1 MKNLFLQNIRKI
13 FFLFLIISSAGFLS
27 SCSTTAKQKILPDPD
42 YAAVFPTVDQDPKP
56 VTGSLYD
63 GGMSDSWFG
72 RRTDFEVGDIVVV
85 ILDEEVQ
92 AERSQNTDISRETTN
107 EVAAGALGKL
117 PIIKNNLGGLD
128 LDGSNITSE
137 GAGTSDQ
144 EATLQGQIAVTVVQ
158 ILPNGNLIVRGE
170 KKLELSEGSEVIR
183 VAGIVRT
190 EDIAP
195 NGTVFSRRLANAQI
209 AYIGSGELASAN
221 RLPWGTSLLLQFWPF

>member
-1 MKNLFLQNIRKI
+1 MKLLRIKKI
-13 FFLFLIISSAGFLS
+13 SFLFLFFSFGIFLS
-27 SCSTTAKQKILPDPD
+27 SCATSSKQKILPDPD
-42 YAAVFPTVDQDPKP
+42 YAAVFPTVNQDPKQ

-63 GGMSDSWFG
+63 GAMSDSWFG

-85 ILDEEVQ
+85 ILDEKIQ
-92 AERSQNTDISRETTN
+92 ADRTQTTDVKRDTTN
-107 EVAAGALGKL
+107 EVAAGILGKL
-117 PIIKNNLGGLD
+117 PIIKNNVGGLD
-128 LDGSNITSE
+128 VDGSSISSNGS
-137 GAGTSDQ
+137 GSAGQ
-144 EATLQGQIAVTVVQ
+144 EATLQGQISVTVVQ

-209 AYIGSGELASAN
+209 SYIGSGELASAN
-221 RLPWGTSLLLQFWPF
+221 RVPWGASLLLQFWPF

>member
-1 MKNLFLQNIRKI
+1 MKLLYLKKIIFMFLMVSYVI
-13 FFLFLIISSAGFLS
+13 FLS
-27 SCSTTAKQKILPDPD
+27 SCATSSKQKILPDPD
-42 YAAVFPTVDQDPKP
+42 YAAVFPTVNQDPKP

-63 GGMSDSWFG
+63 GAMSDSWFG

-85 ILDEEVQ
+85 ILDEKIQ
-92 AERSQNTDISRETTN
+92 ADRTQTTDVKRDTTN
-107 EVAAGALGKL
+107 EVAAGVLGKL
-117 PIIKNNLGGLD
+117 PIIKNNIGGLD
-128 LDGSNITSE
+128 VDGSSITSN
-137 GAGTSDQ
+137 GSGTAGQ
-144 EATLQGQIAVTVVQ
+144 EATLQGQISVTVVQ

-209 AYIGSGELASAN
+209 SYIGSGELASAN
-221 RLPWGTSLLLQFWPF
+221 RVPWGTGLLLKFWPF

>member
-1 MKNLFLQNIRKI
+1 MKLLSLKKIIFMFLMVSYVI
-13 FFLFLIISSAGFLS
+13 FLS
-27 SCSTTAKQKILPDPD
+27 SCATSSKQKILPDPD
-42 YAAVFPTVDQDPKP
+42 YAAVFPTVNQDPKP

-63 GGMSDSWFG
+63 GAMSDSWFG

-85 ILDEEVQ
+85 ILDEKIQ
-92 AERSQNTDISRETTN
+92 ADRTQTTDVKRDTTN

-117 PIIKNNLGGLD
+117 PIIKNNIGGLD
-128 LDGSNITSE
+128 VDGSSITSN
-137 GAGTSDQ
+137 GSGTAGQ
-144 EATLQGQIAVTVVQ
+144 EATLQGQISVTVVQ

-209 AYIGSGELASAN
+209 SYIGSGELASAN
-221 RLPWGTSLLLQFWPF
+221 RVPWGTGLLLKFWPF